1 MIDFKEEAGALTF
14 AVRVVPRASKSEFA
28 GEHGGALKVRV
39 AAPPVEGAANEEL
52 TPFLSKQFGVA
63 ARDVEVI
70 SGHASKTKRVR
81 VRGAKASDLPRLAS
95 TGRAWSD
102 ASHEVRTPP

>member
-14 AVRVVPRASKSEFA
+14 PVRVVPRASRSELA

-39 AAPPVEGAANEEL
+39 AAPPVEGAANDEL
-52 TPFLSKQFGVA
+52 ARLLAKTFGVA
-63 ARDVEVI
+63 AREVEVI

-81 VRGAKASDLPRLAS
+81 VHGAKASDLKRLL
-95 TGRAWSD
+95 G
-102 ASHEVRTPP
+102 EGKN